1 MPVRA
6 LTFALA
12 STLAIAVATA
22 AALGQT
28 GAIVGTVALQ
38 TGNRA
43 EQPPRYYRGP
53 YRASHADEPAPLP
66 VESVVVYVERLPAP
80 EGGWPASPAPV
91 AMHQHHDRFVP
102 HVLPI
107 LAGTTVT
114 FPNDDDYYHNVFSV
128 VAGDRFDLG
137 RYGQGDTREQTFP
150 APAVVVVRC
159 EIHPGMKAYILV
171 RDNPCFAV
179 PGPDGRFRLP
189 QVPVGTWSLAAWH
202 PTQGE
207 TRRTVVVR
215 AGQDAV
221 ADFAF

>member
-6 LTFALA
+6 PLFALA
-12 STLAIAVATA
+12 LAVVASA
-22 AALGQT
+22 QAQT

-38 TGNRA
+38 SDNRA
-43 EQPPRYYRGP
+43 EPPPRYYRGP

-66 VESVVVYVERLPAP
+66 VQSVVVFVESVPAP
-80 EGGWPASPAPV
+80 EGGWGSAAPV

-189 QVPVGTWSLAAWH
+189 QVPVGTWSLVAWH